1 MCSAVVCRRGLF
13 ICNFNLLVGKLL
25 TLSVPLLGIFLN
37 KRTNTSSSQRRFSLQ
52 CRSHTTITQSGAKH
66 QPGYN
71 SWENFPYL
79 AGGLAACAD
88 YIAGRKTVLLTAD
101 QVSVVNS
108 SRNRLK
114 TAMHQQYICLHL
126 IFKTNIPMGTSY
138 LTLAQHERWA
148 WKWQLLCTLYQ
159 AQDGECSCHIWLMS
173 KMFVLRFLVFNTY
186 CVISS

>member
-1 MCSAVVCRRGLF
+1 MCSAAVCKRGLF
-13 ICNFNLLVGKLL
+13 ICNFNLQVAKLL

-37 KRTNTSSSQRRFSLQ
+37 KCSNTSSSQRGFSLQ

-66 QPGYN
+66 KPGYN
-71 SWENFPYL
+71 SWESRICSLP
-79 AGGLAACAD
+79 GGLAACAD

-126 IFKTNIPMGTSY
+126 IFKTNIPMGASY

-159 AQDGECSCHIWLMS
+159 AQDGEYSCHIWLMS
-173 KMFVLRFLVFNTY
+173 KINVFTAI
-186 CVISS
+186 CFFF